1 MTNGENQCDQ
11 PRVRGKMKTPE
22 ESRVESP
29 VLGNFAGSM
38 TTQGEGRKA
47 GKEGYSPG
55 RELIT
60 PWNERQSL
68 RNDRHS
74 LRNKRP
80 SPRRLNLD
88 HEKTK
93 NGLAQLVLTVVK
105 LLHELVEKQALRRI
119 DGGGL
124 TDEEIERLGFTLMR
138 QSEEITRISREFG
151 LKDDD
156 LNLDL
161 GPLGKLL

>member
-1 MTNGENQCDQ
+1 MTNGENPYDQ
-11 PRVRGKMKTPE
+11 TPLVP
-22 ESRVESP
+22 RVESP
-29 VLGNFAGSM
+29 VLSGFMRTM
-38 TTQGEGRKA
+38 TLLREWQTSAREGQPSRD
-47 GKEGYSPG
+47 
-55 RELIT
+55 ELPT
-60 PWNERQSL
+60 PWNSGQKSSSNR
-68 RNDRHS
+68 RT
-74 LRNKRP
+74 
-80 SPRRLNLD
+80 PRRLNLD

-105 LLHELVEKQALRRI
+105 LLHELIEKQALHRI

-138 QSEEITRISREFG
+138 QSEEIAKISREFG
-151 LKDDD
+151 LDDDD